1 MMEFEEMQKIWD
13 EQKGETMYAINEMAL
28 HKSVTRKKNAASKR
42 INKVEIGLV
51 LVNGFCSGLLFID
64 ALDDPH
70 YWDFIGSAMMLGT
83 VIYMLFLR
91 RRRKKAENTFDR
103 NMIGELDHA
112 IANTN
117 SIIHVSRM
125 MIIGYL
131 IPFSIFYIGKMISLG
146 APLDKWLLIGGMYL
160 LAFILIQ
167 WERKSMHLP
176 RKEHLLALKRK
187 LMEE

>member
-1 MMEFEEMQKIWD
+1 MEFEEMQKIWD
-13 EQKGETMYAINEMAL
+13 EQKGETMYAINESAL
-28 HKSVTRKKNAASKR
+28 HKSVTRKKNAASRR

-51 LVNGFCSGLLFID
+51 LINTFCSITLFID
-64 ALDDPH
+64 ALNDPH
-70 YWDFIGSAMMLGT
+70 NWDYIASAMMMGT

-91 RRRKKAENTFDR
+91 HRRKKAENTYDR
-103 NMIGELDHA
+103 TMIGELDHA

-131 IPFSIFYIGKMISLG
+131 IPFSIFYIGKMISLE
-146 APLDKWLLIGGMYL
+146 APLDKWLLVGGLYL
-160 LAFILIQ
+160 LAYFLIQ
-167 WERKSMHLP
+167 WERKKMHIP
-176 RKEHLLALKRK
+176 RKVSLEQLKRK